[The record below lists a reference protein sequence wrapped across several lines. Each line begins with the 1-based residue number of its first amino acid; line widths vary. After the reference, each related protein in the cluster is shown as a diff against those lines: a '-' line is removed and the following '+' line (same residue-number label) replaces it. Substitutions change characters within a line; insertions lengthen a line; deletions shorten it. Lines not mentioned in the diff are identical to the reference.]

1 MEKLGTH
8 CILEL
13 YDCPRHKLEDP
24 ETVADTLAEASRRG
38 LSTLLRKV
46 IHRFHPQGVTAL
58 GILAE
63 SHISIHT
70 WPEHDYAAADV
81 FTCGTTAKPVDACQY
96 LVEALGARRHTLLKI
111 ARGGGMPQVEI
122 GSLDQT
128 AEFANTPIGEG
139 GPGPCLEQSIAPAS
153 G

>member
-13 YDCPRHKLEDP
+13 YDCPRELLEDP
-24 ETVADTLAEASRRG
+24 QVVVNALEEASRRG
-38 LSTLLRKV
+38 LSTLLKKV
-46 IHRFHPQGVTAL
+46 THRFHPQGVTAL
-58 GILAE
+58 GLLAE

-81 FTCGTTAKPVDACQY
+81 FTCGLTARPEDACQY
-96 LVEALGARRHTLLKI
+96 LVNALGARRHSLLKI
-111 ARGGGMPQVEI
+111 ARGG
-122 GSLDQT
+122 S
-128 AEFANTPIGEG
+128 
-139 GPGPCLEQSIAPAS
+139 APAVEVGTVDAAGDDAPTSADQGEPDSCLAPRLVPVS